1 MIDSAPLITLR
12 RLFGVIVVFSTLRFI
27 SNGWINCQI
36 LDPLVTFPFEGF
48 EWLPR
53 PSRFGA
59 YTLFA
64 GMLIGGVSIMTGKV
78 YKVGCLVF
86 FLCFTYVELLDK
98 SNYLNRLPTP
108 ECLGRHEE

>member
-12 RLFGVIVVFSTLRFI
+12 RLFGALVVFSTLRFI
-27 SNGWINCQI
+27 SYDWIDCQI

-53 PSRFGA
+53 PNRGGA

-64 GMLIGGVSIMTGKV
+64 GMLIGGVSIMTGKM
-78 YKVGCLVF
+78 YKAGW
-86 FLCFTYVELLDK
+86 
-98 SNYLNRLPTP
+98 
-108 ECLGRHEE
+108 